1 MGRGNCCVLGD
12 YEGLYYIDND
22 DLCVYRPVGS
32 IAAEEPELRLRRNIP
47 FEDLAEWEYSDADT
61 EWWEGDVIETLTED
75 LMDRFPSFTPCDKW
89 ITRERHA
96 VLENK
101 LFYIAL
107 EDNEWAMAVELIQK
121 EGVYDDSI
129 VPLQK
134 RHHQYYLQGIKM
146 ALFAQFETLGVYN
159 GAWTSK
165 FIHREE
171 EYDKTAQN

>member
-1 MGRGNCCVLGD
+1 MGRGNCCVLGA
-12 YEGLYYIDND
+12 YEGLFYVDND

-32 IAAEEPELRLRRNIP
+32 IAAEDPELRLRRNIP

-61 EWWEGDVIETLTED
+61 EWWEGEVIEDLTND
-75 LMDRFPSFTPCDKW
+75 LLARFRSFTECDKW

-96 VLENK
+96 ILENK

-121 EGVYDDSI
+121 EDDYGTLAG
-129 VPLQK
+129 LQK
-134 RHHQYYLQGIKM
+134 MHYEKYLEGIKA
-146 ALFAQFETLGVYN
+146 ALFTQFEILGVYN

-171 EYDKTAQN
+171 EQCVEKET

>member
-1 MGRGNCCVLGD
+1 MGRGNCCVLGA

-22 DLCVYRPVGS
+22 DLYVYRPVGS
-32 IAAEEPELRLRRNIP
+32 IAAEDPELRLRRNIH
-47 FEDLAEWEYSDADT
+47 FEDLAEWEYSDIDT
-61 EWWEGDVIETLTED
+61 EWWEGEVIEDLTND

-89 ITRERHA
+89 ITSERHA
-96 VLENK
+96 ILENK

-107 EDNEWAMAVELIQK
+107 EDNQWAMAVELIQK
-121 EGVYDDSI
+121 EGIYDDSI
-129 VPLQK
+129 IPLQK

-159 GAWTSK
+159 GPWTNK

-171 EYDKTAQN
+171 EK